1 MVKIVFFNDV
11 PKSRHISCVL
21 EIFCS
26 KLYSKFVFDGHHVH
40 KAAQLLKK
48 IPSESKYLAL
58 IQLGIPAPSFAN
70 CFPSSRPV
78 SLVHSQNF
86 FYIGPYRRRSFAPL
100 IYPLTFGLSS
110 FFLWQTNIK
119 KTGLEN
125 YQLVEYKQV
134 YQFCLSKQFM
144 SNAFYSSKYQK
155 VKLQNSLC
163 LYDLID
169 DVVLPL

>member
-1 MVKIVFFNDV
+1 MTQKYFLNISKTLFMVKIVFFNDV

-100 IYPLTFGLSS
+100 IYLLTFGLSS
-110 FFLWQTNIK
+110 FFLWQTNLK
-119 KTGLEN
+119 N
-125 YQLVEYKQV
+125 WP
-134 YQFCLSKQFM
+134 CLLNTNKSINFICQNN
-144 SNAFYSSKYQK
+144 SR
-155 VKLQNSLC
+155 QNSLC
-163 LYDLID
+163 F
-169 DVVLPL
+169 